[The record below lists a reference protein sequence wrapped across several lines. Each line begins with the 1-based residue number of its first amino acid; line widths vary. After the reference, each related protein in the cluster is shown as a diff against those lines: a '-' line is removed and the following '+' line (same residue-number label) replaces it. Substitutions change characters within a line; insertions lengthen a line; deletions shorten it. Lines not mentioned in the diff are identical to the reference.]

1 MKHINYYIALA
12 VLCFLVSCKQ
22 EKEEHRVVT
31 PWGEVQTDS
40 LPSTEDFTLSDI
52 VSNGEL
58 IMVTLSGP
66 ETYYDYHGRGMG
78 AQFLLCEKFAQ
89 SIGVS
94 LRVELCKDT
103 MEMVRK
109 VKDGEADV
117 IAYLL
122 PDSIASGDSLRFCGT
137 SLKNEQQWAVSAS
150 NKDLADALDK
160 WYKPN
165 MLDEIK
171 AEERRLLSTATVK
184 RHVFSPFLNRS
195 TGTISKYDDLFRKY
209 APLARWDWRL
219 MAAQC
224 YQESCFDPNARSWA
238 GSRGLMQIMP
248 GTAAHLGLSMA
259 DIHSPE
265 PNIQAAARYLQELS
279 NAFRDIPNVN
289 ERQNFVLAAYNGG
302 SFHVRD
308 AMALTRKHG
317 GNPQRWGDVARNML
331 LLREPAGYQDPV
343 VKHGYMRAN
352 ETVDYVDKIRARYA
366 QYRGVP
372 MGKLPSASGGG
383 KYSPVEPRKAKR
395 KNKYHV

>member
-1 MKHINYYIALA
+1 MKRIGIYIFVALF
-12 VLCFLVSCKQ
+12 VLLTACKQ
-22 EKEEHRVVT
+22 RQEERRVVT

-40 LPSTEDFTLSDI
+40 IPSTDDFTLSDI

-66 ETYYDYHGRGMG
+66 DTYYDYHGRGMG

-103 MEMVRK
+103 MEMISKVR
-109 VKDGEADV
+109 DGQADI
-117 IAYLL
+117 IAYML
-122 PDSIASGDSLRFCGT
+122 PDSIAPADSLRFCGT
-137 SLKNEQQWAVSAS
+137 TQNNGSQWAVSLS

-165 MLDEIK
+165 MLDDIK
-171 AEERRLLSTATVK
+171 AEEQRMLTTATVK
-184 RHVFSPFLNRS
+184 RHVYSPFLNRS
-195 TGTISKYDDLFRKY
+195 TGVISKYDDLFRKY

-219 MAAQC
+219 MASQC

-238 GSRGLMQIMP
+238 GARGLMQIMP
-248 GTAAHLGLSMA
+248 ATAAHLGLPME
-259 DIHSPE
+259 DINKPA

-279 NAFRDIPNVN
+279 NAFRDIPNVS

-308 AMALTRKHG
+308 AMALTRKNG
-317 GNPQRWGDVARNML
+317 GNPQRWGDVARYML
-331 LLREPAGYQDPV
+331 LLKEPKGYQDPV

-352 ETVDYVDKIRARYA
+352 ETVDYVDKIRVRYA

-372 MGKLPSASGGG
+372 MGKLPSASGG
-383 KYSPVEPRKAKR
+383 KNYSPVEPRKAKR